1 VAFVVKARRG
11 TDGRVKRV
19 SNGGFPRGFHGRDGF
34 SGPTFGGSSRRVQ
47 PGFGV
52 LPASRIAWR
61 LAMPRASDVTS
72 RNAVL
77 AAIAEFDEIGRDAFL
92 NKYGFGPSRE
102 YVVVENGRQY
112 DSKALLGA
120 AYSHQFGGAE
130 SLRSDDF
137 SGGDETRRV
146 LERLGFE
153 VRSISDEGDSAEV
166 PTLELRDG
174 IERILGDYGQAR
186 SGQFGSTAEVW
197 GTFESL
203 NEVFNTSLPV
213 TSRPTVSARWS
224 AGRGNWARIPWISFL
239 DARETR
245 TTQRGVYPVLLFRE
259 DLSGAYLTLAQGVTE
274 PGRLG
279 RAGMVAHL
287 ESVAFEV
294 RRQSPEL
301 RAAGFQLDSAVDLKT
316 SASLGRNYEHS
327 VIAHK
332 LYEKGRVPDD
342 REILRDLE
350 AVLVAYDRYIENRP
364 TTAVG
369 TASDQPNA
377 FLIYVGGGSETNLRV
392 GLERGVW
399 GFPASPTDLP
409 SVRVG
414 DLVVFAS
421 GYTGGS
427 PRVSPE
433 EWTNHGLRR
442 IVLGRVTRPAYADAS
457 PVWPD
462 EGTDGRAY
470 PHRFTFDELGTYED
484 IPLGSGEQLSSLA
497 AEKLRMSA
505 INRGHGYLAPIEG
518 SPLLESVL
526 EAEAELPTV
535 PLSEI
540 AQRFSQ
546 EIQKS
551 GLVLPEERAVACL
564 AALMAKP
571 FAIFTG
577 LSGSGK
583 TQLALR
589 LGDWFGAA
597 GSEPRHLVVAVRPD
611 WSGPEALFGYEDAL
625 QPRSPD
631 GRAAWHV
638 PTPLKF
644 MLKALNDSERP
655 YLMILDEM
663 NLAHVE
669 RYFSDYLSAAESR
682 EPILP
687 NLVLESSGGV
697 QSWRIRPGA
706 PELLPIPRN
715 LWVVGTVNIDE
726 TTYMFSPKVLDRA
739 FVFEFRVTTEE
750 LAGDTARPSSVP
762 AADPA
767 VLRSLLAISRDDQWH
782 YSEPHAEREHLVE
795 ELRNTHALLAA
806 SSHEFGHRVMA
817 ESLRFAAIY
826 SGCGREEL
834 DEALDLIAM
843 QKLLPRLH
851 GSRRRLE
858 RVLRDLMAWA
868 GVPDVGDSTEQQVVG
883 ARLPRTA
890 AKLSRMLASLEANQF
905 VSFTE

>member
-1 VAFVVKARRG
+1 
-11 TDGRVKRV
+11 
-19 SNGGFPRGFHGRDGF
+19 
-34 SGPTFGGSSRRVQ
+34 
-47 PGFGV
+47 
-52 LPASRIAWR
+52 
-61 LAMPRASDVTS
+61 MPRASDVTS
-72 RNAVL
+72 RDAVL
-77 AAIAEFDEIGRDAFL
+77 DAIAEFDEIGREAFL
-92 NKYGFGPSRE
+92 VKYGFGPARD
-102 YVVVENGRQY
+102 YVVAWNGKEY
-112 DSKALLGA
+112 DSKAVLGA
-120 AYSHQFGGAE
+120 AHAHQHVDSE
-130 SLRSDDF
+130 PLRSQDF
-137 SGGDETRRV
+137 SGGDETRRT

-153 VRSISDEGDSAEV
+153 VISTADGNRGSHDPPALSI
-166 PTLELRDG
+166 RDG
-174 IERILGDYGQAR
+174 VQHLLDDYLIAR
-186 SGQFGSTAEVW
+186 AGHFGSTAEVW

-203 NEVFNTSLPV
+203 NEALDTSPPV
-213 TSRPTVSARWS
+213 SSRPTVSARWS
-224 AGRGNWARIPWISFL
+224 AGRGNWARIPWFAFL

-274 PGRLG
+274 PGKLG
-279 RAGMVAHL
+279 RAGMVAYL

-332 LYEKGRVPDD
+332 LYETGRVPDD
-342 REILRDLE
+342 DEILRDLE
-350 AVLVAYDRYIENRP
+350 AVLIACDRYIENKP
-364 TTAVG
+364 AAEFQTEP
-369 TASDQPNA
+369 DDPNA
-377 FLIYVGGGSETNLRV
+377 FLIYVGANSESNLQI
-392 GLERGVW
+392 GLQQGVW
-399 GFPASPTDLP
+399 GFPTAPADL
-409 SVRVG
+409 SSLRVG
-414 DLVVFAS
+414 DLVAFAS

-433 EWTNHGLRR
+433 EWARHSVRNVV
-442 IVLGRVTRPAYADAS
+442 IGRVTRAAYVDSS

-470 PHRFTFDELGTYED
+470 PHRFTFDELGTYQD
-484 IPLGSGEQLSSLA
+484 VSLGLAEQLANLA

-505 INRGHGYLAPIEG
+505 INRGHGYLAPVAG
-518 SPLLESVL
+518 SELLESAL
-526 EAEAELPTV
+526 EGETDLPV
-535 PLSEI
+535 IPLPEI
-540 AQRFSQ
+540 AERFRQ
-546 EIQKS
+546 EIESS

-611 WSGPEALFGYEDAL
+611 WTGPEALFGYEDAL
-625 QPRSPD
+625 QPRSSD
-631 GRAAWHV
+631 GRAAWYV
-638 PTPLKF
+638 PAPLEF
-644 MLKALNDSERP
+644 VLRAVGDSERP

-669 RYFSDYLSAAESR
+669 RYFSDYLSGAESR
-682 EPILP
+682 EPVLP
-687 NLVLESSGGV
+687 NLVVEASGGAR
-697 QSWRIRPGA
+697 SWRVRPGA
-706 PELLPIPRN
+706 PLLLPIPRN
-715 LWVVGTVNIDE
+715 LWVIGTVNIDE

-739 FVFEFRVTTEE
+739 SVFEFRVTTEE
-750 LAGDTARPSSVP
+750 LAAELGRPSAVP

-767 VLRSLLAISRDDQWH
+767 VLRSVLAISRDDQWH
-782 YSEPHAEREHLVE
+782 DSEPHVAREQLVD
-795 ELRNTHALLAA
+795 ELRKVHALLAT
-806 SSHEFGHRVMA
+806 SGHEFGHRVMA
-817 ESLRFAAIY
+817 ESLRFGAIY
-826 SGCGREEL
+826 SGSGRQEL
-834 DEALDLIAM
+834 NEVLDLIAM

-858 RVLRDLMAWA
+858 PVLRALMDWA
-868 GVPDVGDSTEQQVVG
+868 GVEGAGENGETLIREGS

-890 AKLSRMLASLEANQF
+890 AKLNRMLTSLQANQF

>member
-1 VAFVVKARRG
+1 
-11 TDGRVKRV
+11 
-19 SNGGFPRGFHGRDGF
+19 
-34 SGPTFGGSSRRVQ
+34 
-47 PGFGV
+47 
-52 LPASRIAWR
+52 
-61 LAMPRASDVTS
+61 MPRASDVTS
-72 RNAVL
+72 RDAVL
-77 AAIAEFDEIGRDAFL
+77 AAIAEFDQIGREDFL
-92 NKYGFGPSRE
+92 AKYGFGPSRE
-102 YVVVENGRQY
+102 YVVVENGRPY

-120 AYSHQFGGAE
+120 AYGHQFDGAE
-130 SLRSDDF
+130 PLRAQYF

-153 VRSISDEGDSAEV
+153 VRSIADDEPYSADV
-166 PTLELRDG
+166 PALGLRDG
-174 IERILGDYGQAR
+174 IEQILDDYRRAR
-186 SGQFGSTAEVW
+186 SGQFGSASEVW
-197 GTFESL
+197 GTFERL
-203 NEVFNTSLPV
+203 NEAFNTSPPV
-213 TSRPTVSARWS
+213 TSRPTVTAVWS

-245 TTQRGVYPVLLFRE
+245 TTQSGVYPVLLFRE
-259 DLSGAYLTLAQGVTE
+259 DLTGAYLSMAQGVTE

-279 RAGMVAHL
+279 RTGMIAHL

-316 SASLGRNYEHS
+316 TANLGRNYEHS

-332 LYEKGRVPDD
+332 LYEKGRVPSDG
-342 REILRDLE
+342 EILRDLE
-350 AVLVAYDRYIENRP
+350 AVLIAYDRYIENRSTEIEVP
-364 TTAVG
+364 E
-369 TASDQPNA
+369 DQANA
-377 FLIYVGGGSETNLRV
+377 FMIYVGNASEANLRV
-392 GLERGVW
+392 GLDKGVW
-399 GFPASPTDLP
+399 GFPASPADLAN
-409 SVRVG
+409 VRVG
-414 DLVVFAS
+414 DLVVLAS

-427 PRVSPE
+427 PRVPSE
-433 EWTNHGLRR
+433 EWTNHIVRR
-442 IVLGRVTRPAYADAS
+442 IVVGRVTRPAYLDSS

-462 EGTDGRAY
+462 ETTNGRTY

-484 IPLGSGEQLSSLA
+484 VPLGGGEALSEIA

-505 INRGHGYLAPIEG
+505 INRGHGYLAPVGG
-518 SPLLESVL
+518 SPLLESAL
-526 EAEAELPTV
+526 NEEELLAAV
-535 PLSEI
+535 PLPEI
-540 AQRFSQ
+540 AERFSE
-546 EIQKS
+546 EIKKA
-551 GLVLPEERAVACL
+551 GLVLPEERAIACL
-564 AALMAKP
+564 AALIAKP

-589 LGDWFGAA
+589 LGDWFGTS
-597 GSEPRHLVVAVRPD
+597 GSEHRHLVVAVRPD
-611 WSGPEALFGYEDAL
+611 WTGPEALFGYEDAL

-638 PTPLKF
+638 PAPLQF
-644 MLKALNDSERP
+644 VLRAASDSERP

-682 EPILP
+682 EEILP
-687 NLVLESSGGV
+687 NLVVESSGGV
-697 QSWRIRPGA
+697 QAWRIRPGA
-706 PELLPIPRN
+706 PPLLQIPRN

-750 LAGDTARPSSVP
+750 IAAELARPSSLPEAEP
-762 AADPA
+762 AI
-767 VLRSLLAISRDDQWH
+767 LRSLLTVSLDDRWH
-782 YSEPHAEREHLVE
+782 DSEPHVGRDELVD
-795 ELRNTHALLAA
+795 ELRIVHALLTK
-806 SSHEFGHRVMA
+806 SGHEFGHRVMA

-826 SGCGREEL
+826 SGCGRRDLSEV
-834 DEALDLIAM
+834 LDLIAM

-858 RVLRDLMAWA
+858 PVLRALLAWSGAQDVSEDHEESVA
-868 GVPDVGDSTEQQVVG
+868 GER

-890 AKLSRMLASLEANQF
+890 AKLRRMLASLRANQF